1 MCAGASPQA
10 GEGICGPALKRG
22 RRWSN
27 VRAVAA
33 GDPILTDVEK
43 RLPGAGKRVGLFV
56 TCLVDLI
63 RPSVGF
69 AAVKLLENAGCK
81 VVVPTQ
87 TCCGQPAYNSGDRA
101 DTKAIAR
108 QTIAAF
114 AECDYVVAPSGS
126 CAGMLAKHYP
136 DLFHDEPDMALKAA
150 AFAAKCRELVSFL
163 VDTLGVTS
171 VQARYDG
178 IVAYHDS
185 CSGLRELG
193 IERQPRQL
201 LASVEGLRL
210 VDLADREVCCG
221 FGGTF
226 AAKYGEL
233 SNAIVA
239 QKSANIAASGADTLL
254 AGDLGCLMNMAGKM
268 QREGRTVRVRHV
280 AEVLAGMTQQPPIGE
295 SAGEAKP

>member
-1 MCAGASPQA
+1 LPGFAAS
-10 GEGICGPALKRG
+10 ALKRG

-33 GDPILTDVEK
+33 GAPILTDVEK
-43 RLPGAGKRVGLFV
+43 RSPGAGKRVGMFI

-63 RPSVGF
+63 RPSIGF

-81 VVVPTQ
+81 VVVPAQ

-101 DTKAIAR
+101 HTKAIAR

-114 AECDYVVAPSGS
+114 ADCDYVVAPSGS

-136 DLFHDEPDMALKAA
+136 DLFGDEPDMSLKAA

-193 IERQPRQL
+193 VERQPRQL

-268 QREGRTVRVRHV
+268 QREGRKVRVRHV
-280 AEVLAGMTQQPPIGE
+280 AEVLAGMTELPPIGE